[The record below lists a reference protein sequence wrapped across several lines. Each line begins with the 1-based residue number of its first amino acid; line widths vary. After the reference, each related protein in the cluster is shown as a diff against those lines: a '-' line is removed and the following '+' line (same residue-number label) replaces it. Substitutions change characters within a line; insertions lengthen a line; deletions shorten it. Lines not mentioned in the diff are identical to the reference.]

1 MERLIEMNKSWNIEK
16 VYVGEE
22 GRQGKVY
29 YPSFDL
35 DDDEMYDLAHQAIEL
50 ALDGAETEIFGND
63 KSAVV
68 IVYAGGKEYAVY
80 YVK

>member
-1 MERLIEMNKSWNIEK
+1 METLIEMNKSWNIEK

-29 YPSFDL
+29 YPTFDL
-35 DDDEMYDLAHQAIEL
+35 NDDEMYDLAHQAIEL
-50 ALDGAETEIFGND
+50 ALDGAETEIFGNAE
-63 KSAVV
+63 SAVV